1 MNSLKKNNI
10 IKFTGIS
17 LAKNSIYEEKIL
29 KQFDIIQDDANLL
42 SVKFQKYKNFKIYG
56 RSPYANGILTGSL
69 MRKFSQDDHR
79 SGWLND
85 SGRKKII
92 SKSLI
97 KLKNLSDINLKELA
111 FFFVNSNKHI
121 SKNIFGIKSKKH
133 IDDINMMLAKKIPK
147 NIFELSEKIY
157 DLNQNMFNINKKNI
171 KYLF

>member
-1 MNSLKKNNI
+1 M
-10 IKFTGIS
+10 
-17 LAKNSIYEEKIL
+17 

-97 KLKNLSDINLKELA
+97 KLK
-111 FFFVNSNKHI
+111 
-121 SKNIFGIKSKKH
+121 FGDK
-133 IDDINMMLAKKIPK
+133 
-147 NIFELSEKIY
+147 
-157 DLNQNMFNINKKNI
+157 
-171 KYLF
+171 